1 MQTKIIYG
9 LIGYP
14 LTHSFSS
21 GYFAH
26 KFTQEG
32 IADCEY
38 INFPINDIPKIKQII
53 ENNKQLAGFNVT
65 IPYKELIIPFL
76 DKLSDEALEMGAVNT
91 VKISRE
97 QEKTL
102 LTGYNTD
109 VYGFK
114 RSLDLYHVP
123 VPPKALILGTGGSSK
138 AVSWVLK
145 KMGCEPVY
153 VSRNPNKKAGHLSYK
168 ELENTTLKDFP
179 LIINTTPVGM
189 YPKVKDYPQIPYSS
203 ARESHT
209 FFDLIYN
216 PRETLFLKKARQ
228 LGCKTINGLSMLEE
242 QAEKAWDIW
251 NE

>member
-1 MQTKIIYG
+1 MKTKNIYG

-38 INFPINDIPKIKQII
+38 INFPIEDINNIKQLI
-53 ENNKQLAGFNVT
+53 ENNKQLVGFNVT

-76 DKLSDEALEMGAVNT
+76 DKLSDEARDMGAVNT

-114 RSLDLYHVP
+114 KSLELYHVSI
-123 VPPKALILGTGGSSK
+123 PPKALILGTGGSSK

-145 KMGCEPVY
+145 KLGCEPVY
-153 VSRNPNKKAGHLSYK
+153 VSREPQNKDRNLSYEK
-168 ELENTTLKDFP
+168 LADITLKDFP

-189 YPKVKDYPQIPYSS
+189 YPNVKDHPQIPYSS
-203 ARESHT
+203 ATPSHT

-216 PRETLFLKKARQ
+216 PRETQFLKKARH

-251 NE
+251 NG